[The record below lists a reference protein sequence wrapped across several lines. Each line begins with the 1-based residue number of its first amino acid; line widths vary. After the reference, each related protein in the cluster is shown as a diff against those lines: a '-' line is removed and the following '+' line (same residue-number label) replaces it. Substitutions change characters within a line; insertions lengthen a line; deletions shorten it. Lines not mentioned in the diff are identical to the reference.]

1 MSRKPEIVKTEEL
14 SAQDTKWV
22 TLQKITW
29 RDQDG
34 KERPWEVAS
43 RKTRGESGI
52 DAVAILAILKS
63 QSKGFRPSTVIIEQ
77 YRPPVGAYVIEL
89 PAGLVDAG
97 ETVEQ
102 TAIRELE
109 EETGF
114 KASGVAQ
121 VSPLLVSD
129 PGMSSA
135 NMKFIAL
142 NVDIKEG
149 EEPAQKLDAGEHIVK
164 RVVELDKLLE
174 ELEAYERRGFVID
187 ARLHHFAAGWS
198 MARQVAA

>member
-1 MSRKPEIVKTEEL
+1 M
-14 SAQDTKWV
+14 
-22 TLQKITW
+22 
-29 RDQDG
+29 
-34 KERPWEVAS
+34 
-43 RKTRGESGI
+43 
-52 DAVAILAILKS
+52 
-63 QSKGFRPSTVIIEQ
+63 
-77 YRPPVGAYVIEL
+77 
-89 PAGLVDAG
+89 VDSG

-129 PGMSSA
+129 PGTCSDYASRNLLMEWNANSGMSSA

-149 EEPAQKLDAGEHIVK
+149 EEPAQKLDEGEHIVK

-174 ELEAYERRGFVID
+174 ELEGE
-187 ARLHHFAAGWS
+187 
-198 MARQVAA
+198 